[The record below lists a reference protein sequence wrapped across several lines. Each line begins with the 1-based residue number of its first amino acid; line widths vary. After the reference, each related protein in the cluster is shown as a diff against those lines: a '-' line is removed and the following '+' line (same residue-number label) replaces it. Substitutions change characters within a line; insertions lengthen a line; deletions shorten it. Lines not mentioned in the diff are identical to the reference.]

1 MARKGEP
8 DLTSMYAA
16 VGVSGAVIASGMI
29 NLAHAIREARWEH
42 QESKIQARNQHR
54 QAVMT
59 ATLPELKAQFK
70 TLLDRLD
77 ERRRDVYIG
86 ASELAAF
93 EAHLSFE
100 AQYDAY
106 QSVKNGFVLAN
117 LLRDLTLQLRDR
129 IDELDDQAEAEAN
142 ALLESIED

>member
-8 DLTSMYAA
+8 DLTSLYGSVF
-16 VGVSGAVIASGMI
+16 VGGGMIASGML
-29 NLAHAIREARWEH
+29 NFAYGVREARWEH

-106 QSVKNGFVLAN
+106 QSVKNGFVLTN